1 MSFARNTLLSAA
13 VVLAA
18 SAVALTAANN
28 GARGAVVQSGGD
40 RVPHNPSLPKL
51 NLSAAQREQVRQ
63 MLRTEHTEVQF
74 KRKET
79 QAAKDFSPKVGA
91 KLPTQVKPLGVPS
104 ELIRQIPQLADYG
117 YTKMKD
123 QILIVNGMSGQIVEI
138 IPETQS
144 QTTGQQ

>member
-13 VVLAA
+13 FVLAA

-28 GARGAVVQSGGD
+28 SARSAVVQSGGD

-51 NLSAAQREQVRQ
+51 NLSAAQREQVRK
-63 MLRTEHTEVQF
+63 MLRTEHPEVQF

-123 QILIVNGMSGQIVEI
+123 QILIVN
-138 IPETQS
+138 
-144 QTTGQQ
+144 